1 MPTPEQFN
9 AAWER
14 EKQGILDAL
23 ERAKEANEAA
33 LASLGRGKTRIKKR
47 TKMLTV
53 CFVGLPQAGKS
64 SMLNALA
71 GKHLLRTG
79 PCRTTT

>member
-23 ERAKEANEAA
+23 ERAKEANEAV
-33 LASLGRGKTRIKKR
+33 LASLGRGKTRIKKLR
-47 TKMLTV
+47 RK
-53 CFVGLPQAGKS
+53 GSRKGS
-64 SMLNALA
+64 SK
-71 GKHLLRTG
+71 GSRRRGRRSRRH
-79 PCRTTT
+79 

>member
-23 ERAKEANEAA
+23 ERAKEANEAV
-33 LASLGRGKTRIKKR
+33 LASVGRGKTRIKKLR
-47 TKMLTV
+47 RK
-53 CFVGLPQAGKS
+53 GSRKGSRRRGKRS
-64 SMLNALA
+64 RR
-71 GKHLLRTG
+71 H
-79 PCRTTT
+79 